1 MKTKEAPM
9 QPSVNPKPREPGKL
23 WIVFMAACAFLM
35 LYPLLF
41 MFTTSFKS
49 MNQIFAS
56 TLNPFS
62 WPPTMANYD
71 VVLEKFPFY
80 QYLGNTLFISS
91 IVTLGKLLTSLLAA
105 FAFLYY
111 DFRGKEKLFN
121 AMLLTFFIPT
131 TIIVMPN
138 YLLMSKLGLL
148 NNPWG
153 VILPELA
160 DGMGIFLLRQTMRGI
175 PKALLEASVL
185 EGCTPFQILRKIIL
199 PLVKPSIFATSIF
212 FFINS
217 WNEYF
222 WPLLILADRSNYT
235 LPLALQMFISAEGGS
250 EWGIAMAVAMFT
262 TLPPLILYLLTQKF
276 ILSTFMQSGMKG

>member
-1 MKTKEAPM
+1 M
-9 QPSVNPKPREPGKL
+9 QNPEPASSLREKA
-23 WIVFMAACAFLM
+23 WILIMGLAAFLM

-41 MFTTSFKS
+41 MFSTSFKD
-49 MNQIFAS
+49 MNQIFQS
-56 TLNPFS
+56 SLNPFS
-62 WPPTMANYD
+62 WPPTMANYE

-80 QYLGNTLFISS
+80 RYLGNTLYISV
-91 IVTLGKLLTSLLAA
+91 IVTLGKLVTSLLAA
-105 FAFLYY
+105 FAFVYY
-111 DFRGKEKLFN
+111 EFRGKEKLFS

-131 TIIVMPN
+131 TVLVMPN
-138 YLLMSKLGLL
+138 YLLMSKMGLL

-175 PKALLEASVL
+175 PRALLEASRL
-185 EGCTPFQILRKIIL
+185 DGATSFTILRRIIL

-222 WPLLILADRSNYT
+222 WPLLILADRDSYT

-262 TLPPLILYLLTQKF
+262 TLPPLILYLFTQKF

>member
-1 MKTKEAPM
+1 MKTEEAPM
-9 QPSVNPKPREPGKL
+9 QNPEPASSLREKA
-23 WIVFMAACAFLM
+23 WILIMGLAAFLM

-41 MFTTSFKS
+41 MFSTSFKD
-49 MNQIFAS
+49 MTQIFQAS
-56 TLNPFS
+56 LNPFS
-62 WPPTMANYD
+62 WPPTMANYE

-80 QYLGNTLFISS
+80 QYLGNTLYISV
-91 IVTLGKLLTSLLAA
+91 IVTLGKLVTSLLAA
-105 FAFLYY
+105 FAFVYY
-111 DFRGKEKLFN
+111 EFRGKEKLFS

-131 TIIVMPN
+131 TVLVMPN
-138 YLLMSKLGLL
+138 YLLMSKMGLL

-175 PKALLEASVL
+175 PRALLEASRL
-185 EGCTPFQILRKIIL
+185 DGATSFTILRRIIL

-222 WPLLILADRSNYT
+222 WPLLILADRDSYT

-262 TLPPLILYLLTQKF
+262 TLPPLILYLFTQKF

>member
-1 MKTKEAPM
+1 M
-9 QPSVNPKPREPGKL
+9 QNTLTPKQKEPGKI
-23 WIVFMAACAFLM
+23 WIIFMVLCVLLF

-41 MFTTSFKS
+41 MLTTSFKS

-62 WPPTMANYD
+62 WPPTMANYE
-71 VVLEKFPFY
+71 VVLQKFPFY
-80 QYLGNTLFISS
+80 QYLGNTFFIA
-91 IVTLGKLLTSLLAA
+91 IVVTIGKIVTSLLAA

-111 DFRGKEKLFN
+111 DFKGKEKLFN
-121 AMLLTFFIPT
+121 VMLLTFFIPT

-160 DGMGIFLLRQTMRGI
+160 DGMGIFLMRQTMRGI
-175 PKALLEASVL
+175 PKALLEASIL
-185 EGCTPFQILRKIIL
+185 EGASPFQILRKIIL
-199 PLVKPSIFATSIF
+199 PLVKPSIFASSIF

-222 WPLLILADRSNYT
+222 WPLLILSDRDTYT

-250 EWGIAMAVAMFT
+250 EWGIAMAVATFT

>member
-1 MKTKEAPM
+1 MKTEEAPM
-9 QPSVNPKPREPGKL
+9 HNPESASTLREKG
-23 WIVFMAACAFLM
+23 WILVMGLAAFLM

-41 MFTTSFKS
+41 MLTTSFKD
-49 MNQIFAS
+49 MNQIFHS
-56 TLNPFS
+56 SLNPFS
-62 WPPTMANYD
+62 WPPTMANYE

-80 QYLGNTLFISS
+80 QYLGNTLYISVV
-91 IVTLGKLLTSLLAA
+91 VTLGKLATSLLAA
-105 FAFLYY
+105 FAFVYY
-111 DFRGKEKLFN
+111 EFKGKEKLFS

-131 TIIVMPN
+131 TVLVMPN
-138 YLLMSKLGLL
+138 YLLMSKMGLL

-175 PKALLEASVL
+175 PRALLEASRL
-185 EGCTPFQILRKIIL
+185 DGATPFTILWRIIL

-222 WPLLILADRSNYT
+222 WPLLILADRDNYT

-262 TLPPLILYLLTQKF
+262 TLPPLILYLFTQKF
-276 ILSTFMQSGMKG
+276 ILNTFMQSGMKG